1 MSPDSS
7 EHDDK
12 PRTRW
17 AHTHT
22 PKDLYDK
29 TKFLAR
35 EMRSNPTP
43 AENHLWRRI
52 RKEQLLGYKF
62 RRQHTIDRF
71 IVDFYC
77 TEARLVIEVD
87 GGIHDEQQEAD
98 QLRTEYLE
106 SLGLRVLRFTN
117 GEVLQQ
123 TDGVVERIAEELV
136 QCRPLP

>member
-1 MSPDSS
+1 MSADLPEKEEK
-7 EHDDK
+7 EHS
-12 PRTRW
+12 W
-17 AHTHT
+17 AHTNT
-22 PKDLYDK
+22 PKAIYQK
-29 TKFLAR
+29 TKPLAR

-43 AENHLWRRI
+43 AENHLWQRL
-52 RKEQLLGYKF
+52 RKEQVLGFKF
-62 RRQHTIDRF
+62 RRQYTIDRF

-98 QLRTEYLE
+98 QLRTEFLE

-123 TDGVVERIAEELV
+123 TDGVIERIAEEL
-136 QCRPLP
+136 QLPHP